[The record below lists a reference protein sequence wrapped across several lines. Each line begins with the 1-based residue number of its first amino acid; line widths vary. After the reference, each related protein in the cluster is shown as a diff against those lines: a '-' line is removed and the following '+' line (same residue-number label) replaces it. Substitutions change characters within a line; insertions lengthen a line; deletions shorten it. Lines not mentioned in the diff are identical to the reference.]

1 MSLACPRFA
10 VWLWEDAEGRAD
22 SESRWPAWMRHA
34 PCPRPR
40 LRLGRWGWAL
50 AAWASAREALMGLGW
65 GETPETDPDGRLV
78 PICSR
83 TARAEHF
90 SFTFGFDPPNDA
102 KGKAKQSTTAM
113 KVVAQTP
120 TFAHFRV
127 RYLEVRTTLYYPR
140 VAGPGVT
147 KPEGQEQSSWT
158 GRSHTHTHTHRTM
171 AAL

>member
-10 VWLWEDAEGRAD
+10 VWLWEDPGRAD

-102 KGKAKQSTTAM
+102 EGKAKQSTTAM

-140 VAGPGVT
+140 VAGPGVGL
-147 KPEGQEQSSWT
+147 KGKNNAL
-158 GRSHTHTHTHRTM
+158 GRDDHTHIQRTM